1 MSLTVNC
8 RDVQANTNQNTNYP
22 KCIHGKIQGNRY
34 QFLKVFKSNITQKM
48 RSAKY
53 VEPTGYQIL
62 HYINGLAEDGQ
73 GITPYIMEDLIRPEI
88 II

>member
-22 KCIHGKIQGNRY
+22 KCIHGKIQGKRY

-48 RSAKY
+48 ISAKY
-53 VEPTGYQIL
+53 VEPMGYQIL
-62 HYINGLAEDGQ
+62 HYIMDWRKMDREALH
-73 GITPYIMEDLIRPEI
+73 ILWKIL
-88 II
+88 